1 MFKFRQLYTHRATNK
16 HGDIHH
22 VQLAMGGSLDV
33 YMVFEM
39 HNSIIIDG
47 GIASEIFYLSQ
58 K

>member
-33 YMVFEM
+33 YMAFEM
-39 HNSIIIDG
+39 HNSNIID
-47 GIASEIFYLSQ
+47 ELHYY
-58 K
+58 